1 MLLECAESAECRG
14 HIRHLMRGCVD
25 RMCAIRVWWEGV
37 LIGCVKGCVIIRLRC
52 VVTMAISCGH
62 FTEYPSVGG
71 LSRHCRVNQC
81 NIGLS
86 QVKFS

>member
-37 LIGCVKGCVIIRLRC
+37 LIGCVKGCVIISVGC
-52 VVTMAISCGH
+52 DNEYDVTMCCYHGYFLRSFH
-62 FTEYPSVGG
+62 
-71 LSRHCRVNQC
+71 
-81 NIGLS
+81 
-86 QVKFS
+86 

>member
-1 MLLECAESAECRG
+1 MN
-14 HIRHLMRGCVD
+14 M
-25 RMCAIRVWWEGV
+25 M
-37 LIGCVKGCVIIRLRC
+37 LRC